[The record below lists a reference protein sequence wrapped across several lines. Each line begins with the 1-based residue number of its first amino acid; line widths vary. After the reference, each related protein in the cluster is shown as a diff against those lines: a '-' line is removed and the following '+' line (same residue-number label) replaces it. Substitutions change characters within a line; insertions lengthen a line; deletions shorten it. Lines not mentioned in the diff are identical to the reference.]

1 MLSAVQPWCK
11 DGSTHGTRAE
21 HGTAGRRQ
29 PYPVGSGMESSV
41 LEARLYLLSLLH
53 GFCSVFESF
62 VWFRLAS
69 SLMYSRGGL
78 EPWSTEVAGVR
89 HHTDVAKAF
98 VDEREKLIFN
108 VHQTTSLHQKRSLH
122 CLGLYFGTTSR
133 ERSVLPQARLG
144 ISLWKASHGYTARS

>member
-1 MLSAVQPWCK
+1 MVQAAP
-11 DGSTHGTRAE
+11 
-21 HGTAGRRQ
+21 
-29 PYPVGSGMESSV
+29 
-41 LEARLYLLSLLH
+41 
-53 GFCSVFESF
+53 
-62 VWFRLAS
+62 